1 MQRFYLGVDASKG
14 YADFVILD
22 ANKVIVQRNFQLD
35 DTFHGHCCLTER
47 LRLFFKKH
55 PDAELYAAI
64 ESTGG
69 YEKNWLNTLGT
80 CRWVWNVRTARVHPL
95 SVSHNLKA
103 DLKRNITDKISAQ
116 SVAEYLIAHPEKVR
130 YKTDDPQAALRR
142 QWHFINTLTKQK
154 TQLLNQLQTL
164 IYTANT
170 ELCSYC
176 KDGMPQW
183 LLKLLERYPTARK
196 LARGRVATVARIPYL
211 SRDKAKKLIEMAKTS
226 IAADSDPI
234 TENTIS
240 MMAKQINALGKS
252 IDAQATIVEKH
263 ASIPEVNLLKTFK
276 GIGSFTAIGLMLEIR
291 SVKLYASSKKLAAF
305 FGLHPIYK
313 ISGDGQGCFRMSKR
327 GRKEPR
333 RLLFMVAMSA
343 TESNPLIR
351 KLYLRKRGEGMTRM
365 AAIGVCMHKILRI
378 LYGMLKHNRPFDA
391 QVDIQNTKATRKR
404 WDKTRIA
411 KSRRYQDYDPNA
423 PISRRQKAK
432 RMERKRSQS
441 VSNTKRGIQTPVPLD
456 SLAN

>member
-1 MQRFYLGVDASKG
+1 MQRFYLGIDASKG

-22 ANKVIVQRNFQLD
+22 ANKMIVQRNFQLD
-35 DTFHGHCCLTER
+35 DTFRGHCYLTER
-47 LRLFFKKH
+47 LRLFFKNH
-55 PDAELYAAI
+55 PEAAMFAAI

-69 YEKNWLNTLGT
+69 YEKNWLNTLT
-80 CRWVWNVRTARVHPL
+80 KCRSVWKIKTARVHPL
-95 SVSHNLKA
+95 SVSHNIRA
-103 DLKRNITDKISAQ
+103 ELKRNITDKISAQ
-116 SVAEYLIAHPEKVR
+116 SVAEFLIVHPEKVT
-130 YKTDDPQAALRR
+130 YNADDPLSSLRR

-183 LLKLLERYPTARK
+183 LLKLLERYPSARK
-196 LARGRVATVARIPYL
+196 LARARIVTVARIPYV
-211 SRDKAKKLIEMAKTS
+211 SKEKAKTLITMAKKS

-234 TENTIS
+234 TENTIT
-240 MMAKQINALGKS
+240 MMVKQINTLAKA
-252 IDAQATIVEKH
+252 IDAQTAMIKKH
-263 ASIPEVNLLKTFK
+263 STMPEVNLLKTLK
-276 GIGSFTAIGLMLEIR
+276 GIGDFTAMGLMLEIR
-291 SVKLYASSKKLAAF
+291 SVNLYSSSKKLAAF

-313 ISGDGQGCFRMSKR
+313 ISGDGQGSFRMSKR

-333 RLLFMVAMSA
+333 RLLFLVAMSA

-351 KLYLRKRGEGMTRM
+351 KLYLQKLGEGMSRM
-365 AAIGVCMHKILRI
+365 AAIGMCMHKILRI
-378 LYGMLKHNRPFDA
+378 LYGMLKHNQPFDP
-391 QVDIQNTKATRKR
+391 QVDIQNTKVTRKR
-404 WDKTRIA
+404 WDKRSVI

-423 PISRRQKAK
+423 PISRRQQAK

-441 VSNTKRGIQTPVPLD
+441 VENTKRGIQTPVPMDTLT
-456 SLAN
+456 N